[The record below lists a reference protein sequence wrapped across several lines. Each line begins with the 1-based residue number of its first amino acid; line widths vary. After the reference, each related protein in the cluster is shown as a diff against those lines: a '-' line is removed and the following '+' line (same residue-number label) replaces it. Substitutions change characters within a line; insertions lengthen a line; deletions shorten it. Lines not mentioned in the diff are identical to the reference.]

1 MLDDLPFG
9 PAPEHLFA
17 LAGCKQ
23 VAEKASSLIER
34 ERRREHKKNTKSM

>member
-23 VAEKASSLIER
+23 VAEKASALIER
-34 ERRREHKKNTKSM
+34 ERRKHKKKNKSM